1 MKTIT
6 ISFPTNLREIK
17 EVTIDSFKKSIT
29 SFKKRIASK
38 RWNNNHKIFLKMEK
52 DICDIINS
60 GYWALDISDRMQD
73 RLTDS
78 RYGDIPRIIRKAFEK
93 IK

>member
-17 EVTIDSFKKSIT
+17 KVTTDHLKKALYS
-29 SFKKRIASK
+29 KK
-38 RWNNNHKIFLKMEK
+38 WNNNNEVFLKMEK

-60 GYWALDISDRMQD
+60 GYWALDISDRMQY

-78 RYGDIPRIIRKAFEK
+78 QHGDIPRIIRNAFKK